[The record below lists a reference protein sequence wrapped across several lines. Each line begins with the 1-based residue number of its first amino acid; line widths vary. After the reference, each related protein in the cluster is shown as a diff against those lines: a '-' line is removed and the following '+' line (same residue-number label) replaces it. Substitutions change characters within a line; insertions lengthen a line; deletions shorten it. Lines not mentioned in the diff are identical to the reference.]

1 MKFQYLFLSLL
12 GALLIS
18 SCSESNSE
26 KEHSVLDINSKNIV
40 SSKSDNTKKSV
51 YSDFTYL
58 LEKVGPSVVSVDSYY
73 VNKFREDIFEDED
86 APNSEESNGGSGIIL
101 DKDGYIIT
109 NVHVIEGSN
118 AIKVTL
124 MDKRVFMAKV
134 VGIDSISDLA
144 LLKIEADNLVPIKV
158 GDVKKV
164 KVGQWVA
171 ALGAPFGFQFSLT
184 SGIVSA
190 KKRTI
195 QDDPSYIPFLQ
206 TDAAI
211 NQGNSGGPLL
221 NLDGEVIGVNSQ
233 IYSRSGGF
241 VGIAFAIPIDIV
253 INVANQLKTT
263 GKVERGQLGVKVDG
277 MSYELA
283 KTFGRNN
290 SDGALIL
297 DVLDGN
303 GIEEKLQVG
312 DIILAVNGETIKGPE
327 DLPGILNLIKPGEEI
342 ELYIWREEHGLKVTI
357 TLQPRGDLNKI
368 KGDII
373 KSNEKNNLKNTE
385 IYAIEGLDVGLK
397 KPNQDILSYYKLDS
411 GLQIASIG
419 NKAESL
425 GFALGDI
432 IVRVGAYDIKNAD
445 DLEVALRNQKNVPIF
460 LIRNY
465 KPIFI
470 PYAGELAE
478 GS

>member
-1 MKFQYLFLSLL
+1 
-12 GALLIS
+12 
-18 SCSESNSE
+18 
-26 KEHSVLDINSKNIV
+26 
-40 SSKSDNTKKSV
+40 
-51 YSDFTYL
+51 
-58 LEKVGPSVVSVDSYY
+58 
-73 VNKFREDIFEDED
+73 
-86 APNSEESNGGSGIIL
+86 
-101 DKDGYIIT
+101 
-109 NVHVIEGSN
+109 
-118 AIKVTL
+118 
-124 MDKRVFMAKV
+124 
-134 VGIDSISDLA
+134 
-144 LLKIEADNLVPIKV
+144 
-158 GDVKKV
+158 
-164 KVGQWVA
+164 
-171 ALGAPFGFQFSLT
+171 FQFSLT